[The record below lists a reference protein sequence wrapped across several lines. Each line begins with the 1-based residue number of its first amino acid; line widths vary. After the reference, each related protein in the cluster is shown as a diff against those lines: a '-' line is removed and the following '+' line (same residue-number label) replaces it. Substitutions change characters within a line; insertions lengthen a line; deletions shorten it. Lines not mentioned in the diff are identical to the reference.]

1 MLSVISDKS
10 IQLTL
15 ISNLKKKN
23 VFDLVVSAVGI
34 VGCGKKKKT
43 PLVNN
48 PV

>member
-15 ISNLKKKN
+15 ISNLKKN

-34 VGCGKKKKT
+34 VGCGKKRR
-43 PLVNN
+43 PL
-48 PV
+48 